1 MSKHITAFPLKGLG
15 SDLVSYQRRSKQSVK
30 NASARATQIRSSN
43 IEKQFRSIRKYHTKS
58 THAQLESGGL
68 LFTAAAAAAAAAA
81 GKHWRCGHSDHEQ
94 ERGGN
99 VATVGSKND
108 WNIVCLVRSDQL
120 LSNAGQQNQKHSPR
134 PHQS

>member
-43 IEKQFRSIRKYHTKS
+43 IEKQFRSIRKKTTQS
-58 THAQLESGGL
+58 THAQVESGGL
-68 LFTAAAAAAAAAA
+68 LFTAAAAA

-99 VATVGSKND
+99 VATVGGKND
-108 WNIVCLVRSDQL
+108 WNIVCLVMSDQL
-120 LSNAGQQNQKHSPR
+120 LSNAGQ
-134 PHQS
+134 